1 MRSSST
7 IISLLALS
15 STTLYAATNNSP
27 NIILI
32 TVDDMNYN
40 SVGAYGCPVKNIT
53 PNIDSLA
60 RQGIRFERAYV
71 QCAVSMPSRNVL
83 ATGMYPQRSGLEGF
97 NFIPEESLVKSVFEI
112 LQSNG
117 YFTGCMAKL
126 PHCFPKMSGV
136 RKINM
141 AIESE
146 ELNQGREP
154 ALFYK
159 KTKEFLAAAT
169 KNNQPFYLM
178 CNSQDPHRPFYDSD
192 DVRVWKKNGENFFGN
207 QGEPEP
213 SYIYSENEVD
223 VPAFLPDLPDIRK
236 EITQYYNNVKRA
248 DDIVGEVLKALAESG
263 QEDNTIIFFL
273 SDNGMAFP
281 FSKTNVYLNSN
292 RTPLIVK
299 WPRKIKPGQVE
310 KDGFV
315 GGVDFLPTVLDIAG
329 IKQPCQLDGFSFK
342 NRLLGKKYMKQNDVY
357 TLFFS
362 NSAFKAYPMRCFQ
375 NKDFAYIFSPWANE
389 GDYQFTS
396 ETKIGL
402 TYKAM
407 KAASKMNPAIE
418 ARIKLFDF
426 RETEEFYDLNND
438 PDALVN
444 LIHNPAYKVQIEQF
458 RKAME
463 QKMIATDDHILEA
476 FRNRDNPESLKNYV
490 NAMQMRALKQKEISK
505 KGE

>member
-1 MRSSST
+1 MKLLLSAG
-7 IISLLALS
+7 SLGLS
-15 STTLYAATNNSP
+15 MVYAVTP
-27 NIILI
+27 TQKLNILLI

-53 PNIDSLA
+53 PNIDRLA

-83 ATGMYPQRSGLEGF
+83 ATGLYPQRSGLEGF
-97 NFIPEESLVKSVFEI
+97 NYIPEESPVKSVFEI
-112 LQSNG
+112 LGGNG

-126 PHCFPKMSGV
+126 PHCFPKMSGEHN
-136 RKINM
+136 INM
-141 AIESE
+141 AIKSD

-159 KTKEFLAAAT
+159 KTKDFLAAAK
-169 KNNQPFYLM
+169 KNNKPFYLM
-178 CNSQDPHRPFYDSD
+178 CNSQDPHRPFYNSD
-192 DVRVWKKNGENFFGN
+192 DVKFGKKGGNFFGN
-207 QGEPEP
+207 QKEPQP
-213 SYIYSENEVD
+213 SYIYTEKEVN

-299 WPRKIKPGQVE
+299 WPRRIKPLQVE
-310 KDGFV
+310 KDGFI
-315 GGVDFLPTVLDIAG
+315 GGVDFFPTVLDIVG
-329 IKQPCQLDGFSFK
+329 IKEPYQLDGFSFK

-362 NSAFKAYPMRCFQ
+362 NSAFKAYPMRCLQ

-389 GDYQFTS
+389 GDYLFTS

-407 KAASKMNPAIE
+407 KAASKMNPEIA

-444 LIHNPAYKVQIEQF
+444 LANDPAYKEQLEIF
-458 RKAME
+458 RAAME

-490 NAMQMRALKQKEISK
+490 NAMQVRVNKQRVLSK
-505 KGE
+505 SGG

>member
-1 MRSSST
+1 MKFLLCSVTLSF
-7 IISLLALS
+7 SLA
-15 STTLYAATNNSP
+15 YAVTPTQKP
-27 NIILI
+27 NILLI

-40 SVGAYGCPVKNIT
+40 SVGVFGCQVKNIT
-53 PNIDSLA
+53 PNIDKLA
-60 RQGIRFERAYV
+60 AEGIRFERAFV

-97 NFIPEESLVKSVFEI
+97 NYIPEESPVKSVFEI
-112 LQSNG
+112 LQEND
-117 YFTGCMAKL
+117 YYTGCMAKL
-126 PHCFPKMSGV
+126 PHCFPKLSGEQI
-136 RKINM
+136 INM
-141 AIESE
+141 AVKAE

-159 KTKEFLAAAT
+159 KTKDFLAAAK
-169 KNNQPFYLM
+169 KNNKPFYLM

-192 DVRVWKKNGENFFGN
+192 DVKTDKKGKNFFGDKT
-207 QGEPEP
+207 EPKP
-213 SYIYSENEVD
+213 SYIYTENEVN

-248 DDIVGEVLKALAESG
+248 DDIVGVVLKALAESG
-263 QEDNTIIFFL
+263 MEENTIVFFL

-299 WPRKIKPGQVE
+299 WPGKTKPKQVE
-310 KDGFV
+310 KDAFV
-315 GGVDFLPTVLDIAG
+315 GGVDYLPTVLDIAG
-329 IKQPCQLDGFSFK
+329 IEEPYPLDGYSYK
-342 NRLLGKKYMKQNDVY
+342 NRLTGKEYKSQDNIY
-357 TLFFS
+357 TLFFA
-362 NSAFKAYPMRCFQ
+362 NSAFKAYPMRCLQ
-375 NKDFAYIFSPWANE
+375 NKDFAYIFSPWANA

-407 KAASKMNPAIE
+407 KAASKMNPEIA

-426 RETEEFYDLNND
+426 RETEEFYDLQND

-444 LIHNPAYKVQIEQF
+444 LVNDTAYKDQLEKF
-458 RKAME
+458 RTAME

-490 NAMQMRALKQKEISK
+490 NAMQIRTQKQKELSK
-505 KGE
+505 KNN

>member
-1 MRSSST
+1 MKLLLSAA
-7 IISLLALS
+7 SLGFS
-15 STTLYAATNNSP
+15 MVYAVTPTQKP
-27 NIILI
+27 NILLI

-40 SVGAYGCPVKNIT
+40 SVGVFGCQVKNIT
-53 PNIDSLA
+53 PNIDKLA
-60 RQGIRFERAYV
+60 AEGIRFERAFV

-97 NFIPEESLVKSVFEI
+97 NYIPEELLVKSVFEI
-112 LQSNG
+112 LQENG
-117 YFTGCMAKL
+117 YYTGCMAKL
-126 PHCFPKMSGV
+126 PHCFPKLSGEQ
-136 RKINM
+136 KINM
-141 AIESE
+141 AIKAE

-159 KTKEFLAAAT
+159 KTKDFLAAT
-169 KNNQPFYLM
+169 KKNNKPFYLM

-192 DVRVWKKNGENFFGN
+192 DVKSGKKGGNFFGN
-207 QGEPEP
+207 QKEPQP
-213 SYIYSENEVD
+213 SYIYTEKEVNI
-223 VPAFLPDLPDIRK
+223 PAFLPDLPDIRK

-248 DDIVGEVLKALAESG
+248 DDIVGEVLRALRESG
-263 QEDNTIIFFL
+263 VEQHTIVFFL

-299 WPRKIKPGQVE
+299 WPGKTKPNQVE
-310 KDGFV
+310 KDAFV
-315 GGVDFLPTVLDIAG
+315 GGIDFLPTVLDITD
-329 IKQPCQLDGFSFK
+329 IKQPYPLDGLSFK
-342 NRLLGKKYMKQNDVY
+342 NRLTGEKYTKQNDVY

-362 NSAFKAYPMRCFQ
+362 NSAFKAYPMRCLQ
-375 NKDFAYIFSPWANE
+375 NKDFAYLFSPWANA

-407 KAASKMNPAIE
+407 KVASKMNSEIA

-444 LIHNPAYKVQIEQF
+444 LVNNPAYKPQLEIF
-458 RKAME
+458 RAAME
-463 QKMIATDDHILEA
+463 QKMKETNDHILSA
-476 FRNRDNPESLKNYV
+476 YKYRDNPDSLKNYV
-490 NAMQMRALKQKEISK
+490 NAMQVRVNKQRVLSK
-505 KGE
+505 SRG